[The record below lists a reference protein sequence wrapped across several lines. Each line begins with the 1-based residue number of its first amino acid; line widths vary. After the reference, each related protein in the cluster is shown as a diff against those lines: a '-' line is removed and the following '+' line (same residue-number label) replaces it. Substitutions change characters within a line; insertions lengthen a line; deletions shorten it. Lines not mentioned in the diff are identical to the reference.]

1 MGHYDECRPGY
12 CAKCGAGPGNLRADG
27 SCPFCQPD
35 DWRVQR
41 PGGYDLP
48 KSRAGIF
55 SERIR
60 ADIGGEPQPQ
70 DVRNLSVE
78 ERRRLRP
85 ENYARLPP
93 RKQWSI
99 DASLGLLD
107 DEASLVQAKD
117 GHIAQVINRVR
128 DTARVFHDSQQLRAR
143 LENILLPELKPVN
156 EGRLPELRAL
166 RLWHWRHAMQCRKNA
181 REARERTDGVM
192 LGLEEVFDRA
202 ADDHIKFVQTL
213 NIFFAVGDTAEK
225 DDDKN
230 KAAQQQP

>member
-1 MGHYDECRPGY
+1 MGHYDDSRPGY
-12 CAKCGAGPGNLRADG
+12 CAKCGAGPGNMRADG
-27 SCPFCQPD
+27 TCPFCTGHYDKSGNP
-35 DWRVQR
+35 RE
-41 PGGYDLP
+41 GGTCPLCEQP
-48 KSRAGIF
+48 KSRAAIF

-60 ADIGGEPQPQ
+60 ADIGS
-70 DVRNLSVE
+70 DVRRLSVE
-78 ERRRLRP
+78 ERRGLRP
-85 ENYARLPP
+85 ENYERLSP

-107 DEASLVQAKD
+107 DEGSLVQAKD

-166 RLWHWRHAMQCRKNA
+166 RLWHWRQAMQCRKSA
-181 REARERTDGVM
+181 REARERIDGVM

-213 NIFFAVGDTAEK
+213 NIFFAVGDTAEH
-225 DDDKN
+225 DDDEN
-230 KAAQQQP
+230 KAAPK